1 MGKRQFWGT
10 LKGSGKHMV
19 ERGGTKVSGLQVE
32 AAGWEGRIRVRVWYD
47 EHRKRDMFVV
57 ELLAHWQSA
66 DQEPKR
72 IAEGILD
79 GAIDD
84 PFIPALIA

>member
-1 MGKRQFWGT
+1 MAKMQFWGT
-10 LKGSGKHMV
+10 LQGRGQQV
-19 ERGGTKVSGLQVE
+19 ERGGTKSSGLQVE
-32 AAGWEGRIRVRVWYD
+32 AAGWQGRIRVRTWYD

-57 ELLAHWQSA
+57 ELLPHWDS
-66 DQEPKR
+66 DGETKR

-79 GAIDD
+79 HSIDD